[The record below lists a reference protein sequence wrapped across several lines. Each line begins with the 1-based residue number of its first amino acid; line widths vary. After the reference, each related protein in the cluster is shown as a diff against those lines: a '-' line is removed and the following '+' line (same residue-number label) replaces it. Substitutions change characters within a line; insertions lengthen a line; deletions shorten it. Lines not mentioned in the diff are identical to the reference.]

1 MSREEIEESNR
12 NSAESQAYFESICD
26 ARRSDPQ
33 DDLITALVQS
43 ETEHGKLSREELTSN
58 ISLLFAAGHE
68 TTVNLMGNALIAL
81 YRHPDQLELL
91 RSDLSRMPQAVEEFL
106 RYDSSVQ
113 LTARDALE
121 DTEVCGIRMPRG
133 HSVMAILGAANR
145 DPSVFERPDALD
157 ITREKVKP
165 LSFGGGIHLCLGA
178 QLARIEADEA
188 LKVLLERLPNLTLDD
203 PDNPQWK
210 NTITLR
216 GVTALPAHW

>member
-1 MSREEIEESNR
+1 MSPEEIEESNQR
-12 NSAESQAYFESICD
+12 SAESAAYFESICD
-26 ARRSDPQ
+26 ARRADPQ

-43 ETEHGKLSREELTSN
+43 ETEHGTLSKDELTSN

-81 YRHPDQLELL
+81 YRHRDQLQLL

-121 DTEVCGIRMPRG
+121 DTEVCGIKVPRG
-133 HSVMAILGAANR
+133 HSVMAILAAANR
-145 DPSVFERPDALD
+145 DPDVFDKPDELD
-157 ITREKVKP
+157 ISREKVKP

-188 LKVLLERLPNLTLDD
+188 LKVLFERLPNLELDE
-203 PDNPQWK
+203 PERPEWK

-216 GVTALPAHW
+216 GVTRLPAHW